1 MIMQTRFNEE
11 EIKVLHQ
18 MLDKLI
24 ESGEDSILFQKAE
37 LPEIDLS
44 NLDNMENKIRI
55 KEYRMYLKVNDR

>member
-1 MIMQTRFNEE
+1 MQTKFSEE

-24 ESGEDSILFQKAE
+24 ESGEDCILFQKAE

-44 NLDNMENKIRI
+44 NLDDMENKIRI

>member
-24 ESGEDSILFQKAE
+24 ESGEDCILFQKAE
-37 LPEIDLS
+37 LPEIDL

-55 KEYRMYLKVNDR
+55 KEFRMYLKVNDR